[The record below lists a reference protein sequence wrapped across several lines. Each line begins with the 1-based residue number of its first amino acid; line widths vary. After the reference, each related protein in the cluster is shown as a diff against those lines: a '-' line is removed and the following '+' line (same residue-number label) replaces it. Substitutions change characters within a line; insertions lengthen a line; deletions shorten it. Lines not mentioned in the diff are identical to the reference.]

1 MKNNTNYPFY
11 YYLLIIVFIIIST
24 VFWFLFLNRSIA
36 ITSNYLTENDF
47 KNDESLQV
55 IHPINPDE
63 LIIDSVNN
71 RRIVSNIVNIALK
84 NNEKTIF
91 QFAEDLK
98 KVYEDP
104 SFEIVYIDSV
114 INRLQVKLP
123 ELEREK
129 FKLEVKS
136 NLPKDSLLV
145 WDEMMFQMNNNYTEK
160 FKIVSNENWF
170 LKYINV
176 QNAWNST
183 LGNPKTVI
191 AIVDNGFDLNH
202 ETLLGKSIKP
212 YNTST
217 KNSDVSPSLINHGT
231 HVASIAI
238 GNSNTYNG
246 VCPECN
252 YMPIKVE
259 DNNGLISMSY
269 VIDAI
274 LYAIKNKASIINLSL
289 GTELP
294 LEKSDI
300 SLDEQKKI
308 INTQTKDLEEFWN
321 QLFLYGEERNVI
333 SVIAAGNNKQL
344 TGLDPFQRSDKT
356 IKVSTVSRNGKLAS
370 FSNFGNYNTIYVPGE
385 QIYGAKPNN
394 LYEYLDGTSMSAPII
409 SGFIG
414 LIKSKY
420 PNYKFDDV
428 MNVLKSNTVEMN
440 KIKLLNIKSI

>member
-1 MKNNTNYPFY
+1 M
-11 YYLLIIVFIIIST
+11 
-24 VFWFLFLNRSIA
+24 
-36 ITSNYLTENDF
+36 
-47 KNDESLQV
+47 
-55 IHPINPDE
+55 
-63 LIIDSVNN
+63 
-71 RRIVSNIVNIALK
+71 
-84 NNEKTIF
+84 
-91 QFAEDLK
+91 
-98 KVYEDP
+98 
-104 SFEIVYIDSV
+104 
-114 INRLQVKLP
+114 
-123 ELEREK
+123 
-129 FKLEVKS
+129 
-136 NLPKDSLLV
+136 
-145 WDEMMFQMNNNYTEK
+145 
-160 FKIVSNENWF
+160 
-170 LKYINV
+170 
-176 QNAWNST
+176 
-183 LGNPKTVI
+183 
-191 AIVDNGFDLNH
+191 
-202 ETLLGKSIKP
+202 LGKSIKP

-294 LEKSDI
+294 LQKSDI

-308 INTQTKDLEEFWN
+308 IKTQTKDLEEFWN

-333 SVIAAGNNKQL
+333 TVIAAGNNKQL

>member
-1 MKNNTNYPFY
+1 MGGEYKYPIY
-11 YYLLIIVFIIIST
+11 YYSLLIIFLLLSAI
-24 VFWFLFLNRSIA
+24 FWFFFFNRNSV
-36 ITSNYLTENDF
+36 TSNHSLTESDFRND
-47 KNDESLQV
+47 KSLH
-55 IHPINPDE
+55 ILYPINPNE

-91 QFAEDLK
+91 QFAEDFK
-98 KVYEDP
+98 QVYEDP
-104 SFEIVYIDSV
+104 NFEIVYIDSV

-136 NLPKDSLLV
+136 NLQKDSLLV

-160 FKIVSNENWF
+160 LKRVSNENWF
-170 LKYINV
+170 LKYIDV

-183 LGNPKTVI
+183 IGDPKTVI

-202 ETLLGKSIKP
+202 ESLLGKSMKP
-212 YNTST
+212 YNTTT
-217 KNSDVSPSLINHGT
+217 KNSDVSPSLVNHGT

-246 VCPECN
+246 ICPDCN

-294 LEKSDI
+294 LENSDI

-344 TGLDPFQRSDKT
+344 TGLDPFQRSDRT

-420 PNYKFDDV
+420 PTYKFDDV